1 MADVLFALTVDLG
14 RAIHAM
20 CSEVQARIEAAKDL
34 PQTATR
40 CSRLL
45 DQIGRLGSAVHVFGH
60 SHQNVDAVLDGVRY
74 VQNALGHPDC
84 DVPITVHPVV
94 AFDATWVPQKT
105 ETVGMFTG
113 AVTRCPK
120 CGD

>member
-1 MADVLFALTVDLG
+1 M
-14 RAIHAM
+14 
-20 CSEVQARIEAAKDL
+20 
-34 PQTATR
+34 
-40 CSRLL
+40 
-45 DQIGRLGSAVHVFGH
+45 
-60 SHQNVDAVLDGVRY
+60 RY

-105 ETVGMFTG
+105 ESVGMFTG